1 MGQEAVDLGH
11 SDANVSGVEENT
23 LIASLCDL
31 VERVWS
37 HGLQTR
43 EVYSVMNNIA
53 YCPCGVHVLVFLINE
68 KMLLV
73 FCFTFDWPFAH
84 PVPIHSSSLQPAA
97 CHTPPPIA
105 QYLEA

>member
-31 VERVWS
+31 LERVWS

-43 EVYSVMNNIA
+43 EVQYSVMSNTA
-53 YCPCGVHVLVFLINE
+53 FCPSCVHVLVSLINE

-73 FCFTFDWPFAH
+73 FCFTFD
-84 PVPIHSSSLQPAA
+84 
-97 CHTPPPIA
+97 
-105 QYLEA
+105 

>member
-31 VERVWS
+31 LERVWS

-43 EVYSVMNNIA
+43 EVLY
-53 YCPCGVHVLVFLINE
+53 LVSLIND
-68 KMLLV
+68 KTSV
-73 FCFTFDWPFAH
+73 VNNYSPKWR
-84 PVPIHSSSLQPAA
+84 
-97 CHTPPPIA
+97 
-105 QYLEA
+105 

>member
-31 VERVWS
+31 LERVWS

-43 EVYSVMNNIA
+43 EVYC
-53 YCPCGVHVLVFLINE
+53 YEQCC
-68 KMLLV
+68 LLLMW
-73 FCFTFDWPFAH
+73 CTCISDK
-84 PVPIHSSSLQPAA
+84 
-97 CHTPPPIA
+97 
-105 QYLEA
+105 